1 MKLNKKS
8 ADKGKCI
15 FLNKFIMNEI
25 IVECP
30 KCKCSII
37 IEQLNCKI
45 FRCGIYKNTY
55 IQIPPHS
62 NKDFID
68 NLLSQNKIYG
78 CGEAFRIIMNNKNEY
93 EAIKCSYLD

>member
-1 MKLNKKS
+1 MVEEL
-8 ADKGKCI
+8 
-15 FLNKFIMNEI
+15 

-45 FRCGIYKNTY
+45 FRCGVFKNNY

-62 NKDFID
+62 NKQFID
-68 NLLSQNKIYG
+68 NLLIQNRIFG
-78 CGEAFRIIMNNKNEY
+78 CGQAFKLILNIENVY
-93 EAIKCSYLD
+93 EAIECSYDE